1 MRFAATLLSVL
12 AAAGLV
18 ASQPGPLRTPRRID
32 VDYVTKIFKNLEST
46 NTSKRFMDYVDDNV
60 QWTVA
65 NPDPNFKSFS
75 LAGLYTSKQDFIV
88 RAEGPVG
95 AALATPLT
103 TEVISEPIVMGNR
116 AIVEM
121 RSRDAGGVNLPRG
134 KNGMLYDN
142 RYAWL
147 VKFDVSTGLIIE
159 THTYMDTA
167 MLAKLLDY

>member
-1 MRFAATLLSVL
+1 
-12 AAAGLV
+12 
-18 ASQPGPLRTPRRID
+18 
-32 VDYVTKIFKNLEST
+32 
-46 NTSKRFMDYVDDNV
+46 
-60 QWTVA
+60 
-65 NPDPNFKSFS
+65 
-75 LAGLYTSKQDFIV
+75 
-88 RAEGPVG
+88 
-95 AALATPLT
+95 
-103 TEVISEPIVMGNR
+103 MGDR

-159 THTYMDTA
+159 VSRELPFLMPSFLSRESEMGSVLMRRMQTHTYMDTA

>member
-1 MRFAATLLSVL
+1 
-12 AAAGLV
+12 
-18 ASQPGPLRTPRRID
+18 
-32 VDYVTKIFKNLEST
+32 
-46 NTSKRFMDYVDDNV
+46 
-60 QWTVA
+60 
-65 NPDPNFKSFS
+65 
-75 LAGLYTSKQDFIV
+75 
-88 RAEGPVG
+88 
-95 AALATPLT
+95 
-103 TEVISEPIVMGNR
+103 MGNR

>member
-1 MRFAATLLSVL
+1 MLTRFA
-12 AAAGLV
+12 GL
-18 ASQPGPLRTPRRID
+18 
-32 VDYVTKIFKNLEST
+32 
-46 NTSKRFMDYVDDNV
+46 
-60 QWTVA
+60 
-65 NPDPNFKSFS
+65 
-75 LAGLYTSKQDFIV
+75 DFIV

-134 KNGMLYDN
+134 KNGMPYDN

-159 THTYMDTA
+159 VSRGFPFLPPLGSVLTQGT
-167 MLAKLLDY
+167 